1 VPWFWFDQYS
11 VTLQIV
17 GLAIDA
23 VEAIERKLDE
33 NASILSHLADDG
45 RLVAA
50 SGLGIGNRI
59 ARDIEMLIAKEARPD
74 KTALR
79 VQRVQRVQRSS

>member
-1 VPWFWFDQYS
+1 

-17 GLAIDA
+17 GLAKDA
-23 VEAIERKLDE
+23 VETIERKLDE

-45 RLVAA
+45 RLGAA

-79 VQRVQRVQRSS
+79 VQRSS